1 MTDLKPK
8 ILIVDDERLNI
19 RLLYE
24 GLKDEYQIIVGSTG
38 RDAIR
43 LATKELPD
51 LVLLDIGL
59 DDISGHEVCKALKA
73 NPTTKNIPI
82 IFVTAQDTYEDELKG
97 LELGAI
103 DYFRKPFS
111 IPLVRVRVR
120 NQIELKRKT
129 DMLQY
134 LSSIDGLTGLANRR
148 QFDEH
153 LSSTVRY
160 ADRQHRGLC
169 LLMIDIDRFKQYNDL
184 YGHVRGDD
192 ALKVVARVLKKCAAR
207 PLDFIARFGGEEFII
222 LLTDSSP
229 EEGALVAERIREQVE
244 KLFIPHEG
252 SEYGFLSVSVGVA
265 NIKPDVG
272 EHIDE
277 RAFVEHADTCLYFAK
292 ESGRNRVISEDFELQ
307 IKPNSK
313 K

>member
-1 MTDLKPK
+1 MTNLKPK
-8 ILIVDDERLNI
+8 ILVVDDERLNI

-24 GLKDEYQIIVGSTG
+24 GLRDEYQILASSTG
-38 RDAIR
+38 MDALRI
-43 LATKELPD
+43 ANTELPD
-51 LVLLDIGL
+51 LILLDIGL
-59 DDISGHEVCKALKA
+59 DDISGHDVCTQLKS
-73 NPTTKNIPI
+73 NEHTKNIPI

-153 LSSTVRY
+153 LVNTIRY

-192 ALKVVARVLKKCAAR
+192 ALKVVSRVLTKGAGR
-207 PLDFIARFGGEEFII
+207 PMDFVARFGGEEFII

-229 EEGALVAERIREQVE
+229 EEGALVAEKIREQVE
-244 KLFIPHEG
+244 QLHIPHEG
-252 SEYGFLSVSVGVA
+252 CEFGFLSVSVGVA
-265 NIKPDVG
+265 YTKPDIG

-292 ESGRNRVISEDFELQ
+292 ESGRNRVICENFELHRP
-307 IKPNSK
+307 IKK
-313 K
+313 